1 MQIEIKYDN
10 EIAIALGKSRKE
22 MRWKNRDLMWSLFI
36 QKLSDTHKT
45 PETLAEYLKSD
56 KSRQDEIKDIG
67 GFVGG
72 TLSEG
77 RRRADSVLSR
87 SVITLDIDNASCDF
101 WDNFIMYYDNAAVVY
116 STHKHSPDKPR
127 LRLIVPLD
135 RPVTPDEYIPIAR
148 RIAGNLGI
156 EQFDDTTYE
165 PERLM
170 YWPSTPKDIEYYF
183 RYQDGPWLSPDEVLA
198 TYHNWKDST
207 EWPVSDRQG
216 DAIRREIKKQADP
229 LEKNGIVGVFCRT
242 YGIHRAIETFLSDVY
257 EACDIDNRYTYK
269 EGSTAAGLI
278 VYDDKFAFS
287 HHGTDPTGGM
297 LCNAFDL
304 VRVHLYGDR
313 DEYVKKNGTRIDRYP
328 SYLAME
334 DLCSRDRETRRT
346 LAVEKLQSAGEDFA
360 DIITEEGDDSW
371 LEELEAD
378 KKGNYFSTLSNIRLI
393 LEHDPK
399 LRGQIRRDEFNHMD
413 VIVGAVPWRTPRNKF
428 DQFWKNSDDACLR
441 CYLEA
446 DPWRISGMQKIYDAL
461 ESVLEANKY
470 HPIRDYLNDV
480 KWDGTA
486 RLDAFFIDYLGAPDT
501 DLTRAMTRKA
511 FTAAV
516 ARVMQP
522 GTKFDY
528 VITIIGTQG
537 IGKSTILKKMGRDWF
552 SDSFMKVDGKEA
564 MEQLQGA
571 WILEIGELAGLKKA
585 EVESIK
591 DFISKDVDTF
601 RVAYGR
607 KNEKFPRQTV
617 FFGTT
622 NEENFLRD
630 ATGNRR
636 FWPITTDKAKV
647 TKSIWEDL
655 TEEEIDQMWA
665 EAVQRYK
672 DREPLYL
679 PDNLER
685 QARELQE
692 CHAEVDERKGLI
704 EEFLNI
710 KLPTGWNNKTL
721 EERRAYIL
729 QRDELSAVGTG
740 VRDKVCAVEILNEC
754 FGEKLDER
762 TKYRTREINTILR
775 SLPGWEIGGK
785 TIIGPYGQ
793 QRYFIKRSKEQDRY
807 NNIFD

>member
-1 MQIEIKYDN
+1 MQLKFDN
-10 EIAIALGKSRKE
+10 EISISIGKNRKE
-22 MRWKNRDLMWSLFI
+22 MHWKNRDMLWSLFVE
-36 QKLSDTHKT
+36 KLSRAHPT
-45 PETLAEYLKSD
+45 PETLAEYLKAD
-56 KSRQDEIKDIG
+56 KSRQAEIKDIG

-72 TLSEG
+72 TLTGG
-77 RRRADSVLSR
+77 RRKSDTVASR
-87 SVITLDIDNASCDF
+87 SIVTLDVDNASKDF
-101 WDNFIMYYDNAAVVY
+101 WENFTLFYDNAAAVY
-116 STHKHSPDKPR
+116 ATHKYSPDKPR
-127 LRLIVPLD
+127 LRLILPLS
-135 RPVTPDEYIPIAR
+135 RPVTPDEYVAISR

-183 RYQDGPWLSPDEVLA
+183 QAQDGPWLQADEILA
-198 TYHNWKDST
+198 TYHNYRDAS
-207 EWPVSDRQG
+207 EWPVSDREG

-242 YGIHRAIETFLSDVY
+242 YDIHKAIETFLSDVY
-257 EACDIDNRYTYK
+257 ESCDMDNRYTYK

-278 VYDDKFAFS
+278 VYDDKFAYS
-287 HHGTDPTGGM
+287 HHGTDPAGRM

-304 VRVHLYGDR
+304 VRIHKFGNL
-313 DEYVKKNGTRIDRYP
+313 DEDVKDKTNITKYP

-334 DLCSRDRETRRT
+334 GLCTADKETRRT
-346 LAVEKLQSAGEDFA
+346 LATEKLKSAGEDFEG
-360 DIITEEGDDSW
+360 ILTEDEDDSW
-371 LEELEAD
+371 LEEMEAD
-378 KKGNYFSTLSNIRLI
+378 RKGNYLSTLSNIRLI

-413 VIVGAVPWRTPRNKF
+413 VIVGNVPWRTPRNKF
-428 DQFWKNSDDACLR
+428 EQFWKNSDDACLR

-461 ESVLEANKY
+461 EAVLEANKY
-470 HPIRDYLNDV
+470 HPIREYLNGLN
-480 KWDGTA
+480 WDGFS
-486 RLDAFFIDYLGAPDT
+486 RLDRIFIDYLGAPDT
-501 DLTRAMTRKA
+501 ELIKTMTRKA

-516 ARVMQP
+516 ARVMCP

-528 VITIIGTQG
+528 VVVIIGTQG
-537 IGKSTILKKMGRDWF
+537 IGKSTILKKMGKDWF
-552 SDSFMKVDGKEA
+552 SDSFIKVDGKEA

-571 WILEIGELAGLKKA
+571 WIMEIGELAGLKKA

-591 DFISKDVDTF
+591 DFISKDVDMF

-622 NEENFLRD
+622 NEDNFLRD

-636 FWPITTDKAKV
+636 FWPITTDKSKV

-655 TEEEIDQMWA
+655 TDDEIDQLWA
-665 EAVQRYK
+665 EAVQRYR
-672 DREPLYL
+672 DQEPLYL
-679 PDNLER
+679 PKNLEQ

-692 CHAEVDERKGLI
+692 CHAEIDERKGLI

-710 KLPTGWNNKTL
+710 KLPVGWDNKTI
-721 EERRAYIL
+721 EERRVYIL
-729 QRDELSAVGTG
+729 QRDELSAAGKIM
-740 VRDKVCAVEILNEC
+740 REKVCAVEILNEC

-762 TKYRTREINTILR
+762 TRYRTREINMILR
-775 SLPGWEIGGK
+775 SLPDWEARAK
-785 TIIGPYGQ
+785 TSMGPYGQ
-793 QRYFIKRSKEQDRY
+793 QRYFKRTVDETKDDI
-807 NNIFD
+807 IFD